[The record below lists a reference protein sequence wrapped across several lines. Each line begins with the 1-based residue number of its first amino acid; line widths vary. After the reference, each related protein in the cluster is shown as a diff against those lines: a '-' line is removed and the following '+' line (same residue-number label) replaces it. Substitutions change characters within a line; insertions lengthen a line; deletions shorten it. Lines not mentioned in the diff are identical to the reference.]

1 MRFCIYGVN
10 MKNII
15 LASLLVA
22 SPGAFAA
29 SFDCQKAST
38 AIEHKICDNERLSKL
53 DEQLS
58 SAYSSALKENPEN
71 ADTLKMVQRQWV
83 NMRGKLT
90 DNKALEL
97 AYLIQINGLKGL
109 GSSVSVTAANEIP
122 TSTQKHSEEQEE
134 TSKAE
139 VKSVKNGN
147 KLTLESFR
155 AKYVEVDGEYYS
167 TTSIPRGSSFL
178 FTCASRIA
186 DDQVNVWKK
195 HAAKEGKIDLFFE
208 VENHLHT
215 AMLNANF
222 QKLNSDPAKRGICN
236 LINAVP

>member
-1 MRFCIYGVN
+1 
-10 MKNII
+10 MKNIL

-58 SAYSSALKENPEN
+58 SAYSSALKGNPEN

-97 AYLIQINGLKGL
+97 AYLIQIVTNGAIVIHTQRLK
-109 GSSVSVTAANEIP
+109 
-122 TSTQKHSEEQEE
+122 
-134 TSKAE
+134 
-139 VKSVKNGN
+139 
-147 KLTLESFR
+147 
-155 AKYVEVDGEYYS
+155 
-167 TTSIPRGSSFL
+167 
-178 FTCASRIA
+178 
-186 DDQVNVWKK
+186 
-195 HAAKEGKIDLFFE
+195 
-208 VENHLHT
+208 
-215 AMLNANF
+215 
-222 QKLNSDPAKRGICN
+222 SDPGGN
-236 LINAVP
+236 LLS

>member
-1 MRFCIYGVN
+1 
-10 MKNII
+10 MKNIL

-22 SPGAFAA
+22 SPVSFAA

-38 AIEHKICDNERLSKL
+38 EIEHKICDNERLSKL

-58 SAYSSALKENPEN
+58 ATYSSALKANQEN
-71 ADTLKMVQRQWV
+71 ADTLKTVQRQWV

-90 DNKALEL
+90 DDKALEL
-97 AYLIQINGLKGL
+97 AYLIQINGLNGL
-109 GSSVSVTAANEIP
+109 GVPAATAAVNETP
-122 TSTQKHSEEQEE
+122 KPTQKQPEVQEK
-134 TSKAE
+134 TSKADA
-139 VKSVKNGN
+139 KPAKKGN
-147 KLTLESFR
+147 ELTLESFR
-155 AKYVEVDGEYYS
+155 AKYIEVNGEYYS
-167 TTSIPRGSSFL
+167 TTSLPRGSSFL

-208 VENHLHT
+208 LENRIHT

-222 QKLNSDPAKRGICN
+222 QQLNSDLTKTGICD
-236 LINAVP
+236 LITAVP

>member
-1 MRFCIYGVN
+1 
-10 MKNII
+10 MKNIL

-22 SPGAFAA
+22 SPVSFAA

-38 AIEHKICDNERLSKL
+38 EIEHKICDNERLSKL

-58 SAYSSALKENPEN
+58 ATYSSALKANPEN
-71 ADTLKMVQRQWV
+71 ADTLKTVQRQWV

-90 DNKALEL
+90 DDKALEL
-97 AYLIQINGLKGL
+97 AYLIQINGLNGL
-109 GSSVSVTAANEIP
+109 GVPAATAAVNETP
-122 TSTQKHSEEQEE
+122 KPTQKQPEVQEK
-134 TSKAE
+134 TSKADA
-139 VKSVKNGN
+139 KPAKKGN
-147 KLTLESFR
+147 ELTLESFR
-155 AKYVEVDGEYYS
+155 AKYIEVNGEYYS
-167 TTSIPRGSSFL
+167 TTSLPRGSSFL

-208 VENHLHT
+208 LENRIHT

-222 QKLNSDPAKRGICN
+222 QQLNSDLTK
-236 LINAVP
+236 

>member
-1 MRFCIYGVN
+1 
-10 MKNII
+10 MKNIL

-22 SPGAFAA
+22 SPVSFAA

-38 AIEHKICDNERLSKL
+38 EIEHKICDNERLSKL

-58 SAYSSALKENPEN
+58 ATYSSALKANPEN
-71 ADTLKMVQRQWV
+71 ADTLKTVQRQWV

-90 DNKALEL
+90 DDKALEL
-97 AYLIQINGLKGL
+97 AYLIQINGLNGL
-109 GSSVSVTAANEIP
+109 GVPAATAAVNETP
-122 TSTQKHSEEQEE
+122 KPTQKQPEVQEK
-134 TSKAE
+134 TSKADA
-139 VKSVKNGN
+139 KPAKKGN
-147 KLTLESFR
+147 ELTLESFR
-155 AKYVEVDGEYYS
+155 AKYIEVNGEYYS
-167 TTSIPRGSSFL
+167 TTSLPRGSSFL

-208 VENHLHT
+208 LENRIHT

-222 QKLNSDPAKRGICN
+222 QQLNSDLTKTG
-236 LINAVP
+236 

>member
-1 MRFCIYGVN
+1 
-10 MKNII
+10 MKNIL

-58 SAYSSALKENPEN
+58 SAYSSALKGNPEN
-71 ADTLKMVQRQWV
+71 ADTLKME
-83 NMRGKLT
+83 
-90 DNKALEL
+90 D
-97 AYLIQINGLKGL
+97 
-109 GSSVSVTAANEIP
+109 
-122 TSTQKHSEEQEE
+122 

-139 VKSVKNGN
+139 AKSVKNGN

-186 DDQVNVWKK
+186 DDQVNIWKK
-195 HAAKEGKIDLFFE
+195 QAAKEGKIDLFFE

>member
-1 MRFCIYGVN
+1 
-10 MKNII
+10 
-15 LASLLVA
+15 
-22 SPGAFAA
+22 
-29 SFDCQKAST
+29 
-38 AIEHKICDNERLSKL
+38 
-53 DEQLS
+53 
-58 SAYSSALKENPEN
+58 
-71 ADTLKMVQRQWV
+71 
-83 NMRGKLT
+83 
-90 DNKALEL
+90 
-97 AYLIQINGLKGL
+97 
-109 GSSVSVTAANEIP
+109 NEIP

-208 VENHLHT
+208 
-215 AMLNANF
+215 
-222 QKLNSDPAKRGICN
+222 
-236 LINAVP
+236 